1 MLFTY
6 SKHCY
11 RIFTDLFCKYFIFLH
26 IAEVTSIMSAVN
38 DSQDLGRIQR
48 RGRGRGARGRRG
60 RSSVGRG
67 SSTVSTNPDPESF
80 SSSSNALVSPDGT
93 VWTVTEA
100 GGTSGR
106 FSCQNIFKDR
116 VGPTPHAK
124 RNVDDT
130 CKSAWQLMF
139 TTKMMQHIL
148 ECTIEEARRE
158 LLDENWNIT
167 LDELDAFIGIL
178 YIRGAIGASS
188 LDLDS
193 LWSIKWGNSIIKAI
207 MSRNRFREIMKYLRF
222 DHKSSRRQRL
232 VEDKFGMISE
242 IWYDF
247 ISNAQACYVPG
258 PYITIDEQLFP
269 SKCRC
274 RFTQFMSSK
283 PDKYGQKFWMA
294 VDKDKNYVI
303 NAFPYL
309 GKDENKLKNERL
321 GDWVVKK
328 LIEPYVNKGRNVT
341 CDNFFTSL
349 VLANYLKSKNT
360 SIVGTVNRARREIP
374 VSVKNAKEEL
384 YSTIIL
390 KTGDTSLTVY
400 QSKSNKNVLMLST
413 MHPDVTISN
422 SSKKKPETVLF
433 YNSTKYGVDVV
444 DSMSRKYTVK
454 APSRRW
460 PVHTFYNVLD
470 LAGIN
475 AWVLYK
481 MINGSKM
488 KRRDFLLQLGEEL
501 GTLSMNNRKTTIPEN
516 IPEHI
521 PEKQEKRTR
530 CQVKSK
536 CTNNKSSVKCHQCK
550 KTVCNKCTNKE
561 YYLCDT
567 CSSNS
572 NN

>member
-1 MLFTY
+1 MCWKPAQILPTNLKIQFRDTLNLQVTNFIIDMSLKY
-6 SKHCY
+6 CN
-11 RIFTDLFCKYFIFLH
+11 RIFIDFFCKCFILLLVS
-26 IAEVTSIMSAVN
+26 EVSSIMSSAN
-38 DSQDLGRIQR
+38 ETQDRRQMQR
-48 RGRGRGARGRRG
+48 RGRGRGTRGRRG

-67 SSTVSTNPDPESF
+67 SSTISTNPDSKSF
-80 SSSSNALVSPDGT
+80 SSSSNTVVSPDGT

-100 GGTSGR
+100 GSTSGR
-106 FSCQNIFKDR
+106 YSRQNIFTDR

-124 RNVDDT
+124 RNVDET

-139 TTKMMQHIL
+139 TRKMIKHIL
-148 ECTIEEARRE
+148 DCTIEEARRE
-158 LLDENWNIT
+158 LQDENWIIT
-167 LDELDAFIGIL
+167 VDELEAFIGIL
-178 YIRGAIGASS
+178 YIRGAIGSHS
-188 LDLDS
+188 LDVDS
-193 LWSIKWGNSIIKAI
+193 LWSFKWGNPIIKAI

-232 VEDKFGMISE
+232 NEDKFAMISE
-242 IWYDF
+242 TWYEF
-247 ISNAQACYVPG
+247 ISNAQACYIPG

-294 VDKDKNYVI
+294 VDKDENYVI

-309 GKDENKLKNERL
+309 GKDDNKVKDERL

-349 VLANYLKSKNT
+349 ILANYLKSKNT

-374 VSVKNAKEEL
+374 VSVKTAKEEL
-384 YSTIIL
+384 YSSLIL
-390 KTGDTSLTVY
+390 KRGDTSLTVY
-400 QSKSNKNVLMLST
+400 QAKPSKNVLMLST
-413 MHPDVTISN
+413 MHPDVTIST
-422 SSKKKPETVLF
+422 SSKRKPETVLF

-481 MINGSKM
+481 IINGSTM

-501 GTLSMNNRKTTIPEN
+501 GTLSINNRKTTIPETVPDN
-516 IPEHI
+516 L

-530 CQVKSK
+530 CQVKS
-536 CTNNKSSVKCHQCK
+536 
-550 KTVCNKCTNKE
+550 
-561 YYLCDT
+561 
-567 CSSNS
+567 NS
-572 NN
+572 NNKL